1 MTNVNESV
9 PGEGGETIQGRVID
23 GYISGATAY
32 LDLNFNGT
40 FDDGEPRT
48 VSGANGLFDLVL
60 DAQQLAC
67 SAYTPVVVDVPVG
80 AIDSDTGEVTDA
92 YQLMLPPSGSPY
104 SGESLV
110 NVTPLTSVIW
120 GEVRRALASSF
131 IELSCQTLQADTA
144 KLATVNDAI
153 DSAIRQTVGR
163 YNLTSDQLFADY
175 IASNDSSA
183 KQIAVEAVKG
193 LQATFADTFLLK
205 EQYPNA
211 DWAFVNYY
219 YNTDTRFP
227 EGWIKEIQ
235 YKVDDLAVVEL
246 SLMDDALENVEQDL
260 GYSERVFSS
269 FDVFNFQREREYF
282 VTGENYTDFGCSNK
296 EELSYQPSDTE
307 FQLVNL
313 SSETNSESFEACAFE
328 SFAESTQGRYV
339 FTRQFLENGQEY
351 GSQFIF
357 DVAENGFS
365 GLESFVD
372 FVENPEVLDEDV
384 LLAYIQSLP
393 NSFCETGTSGA
404 TFVNRAYS
412 YQDGENNIVIDR
424 KDDDSYSIRTD
435 YPDGRSITEEFT
447 ADENANRNGCLD
459 DTDNDGIRNDVDTD
473 DDGDGVSDDKDF
485 FPLDKNEWLD
495 TDGDGIG
502 NNTDEDDDGDGVNDD
517 VDADPLDPSIGLGD
531 SQLPDDVDLS
541 ETTLPVRVIDGYVS
555 GANVFVDFNF
565 NLRQDAGEPS
575 ATEDQ
580 ATKTYHFN
588 DADFSAITNYSL
600 ACAKARPIVA
610 NVPVGAI
617 DADRGEVTTA
627 YQLVSFPVEAK
638 TGYTN
643 ATPLTSLLAGLID
656 EVMANKPAISV
667 AEACNATY
675 DAIASDFAEAVND
688 QLAAVSTDVGE
699 TIGIDFFESDY
710 IKDADAQ
717 KKATAAA
724 LADYLGVV
732 NTMAVLVEE
741 AEGIN
746 ISGAISTEYL
756 DDAVNGDLPEVPK
769 LFFFGQDGGTATDSH
784 YVFYKRYFFNEV
796 GLNSAGKLVDANGDE
811 WDLSYDNLRLKFNS
825 NISEQYDGTEKIY
838 GDYVARLKRNYR
850 NEFSYGGDT
859 ITRNTLN
866 FEFTGTVNGQT
877 GDRIELVY
885 NTLNDDLQIAR
896 QPGSFGPGGRR
907 MQVTLQYANASENA
921 LAWQFDFEN
930 IIQTLDEDQIR
941 EIFLQST
948 IIPRATSA
956 LATINT
962 NNFADWFGEGAQA
975 VFEFVDG
982 DDVWFYRL
990 GLNAPGDISRSCT
1003 HLKMSTGEEL
1013 ANLVDEDAES
1023 ACLAAFPDDLDN
1035 DGMAD
1040 NVDPDIDNDG
1050 VANADDDFP
1059 YNIFESID
1067 SDGDGIGNNADDDD
1081 DNDGVVDVDDELPL
1095 DPRNFADSDADGVV
1109 DIYDAAP
1116 NNPAISNAL
1125 LFNLA
1130 DVSDAGV
1137 SESLRESGSETIVF
1151 NDTLAPAKDFF
1162 AKVMRFFAAPVV
1174 AAGDGVVLSNQTN
1187 LVNWDENG
1195 QEVGDAILSSNTF
1208 FAAEAVLSPNGKY
1221 LYYVTSPDMQRALQ
1235 SKLGLDDEWCQLYRV
1250 DLSAENTFECVLEAS
1265 QSEIQPTSLSLVW
1278 RNDFQRQALSFRAD
1292 GSAVVN
1298 TSGGPRLLTL
1308 DGELVAYDP
1317 ARQPPSGF
1325 ARQVD
1330 NIVWLDDEH
1339 VAVTFSIFPEGGGAT
1354 TSYWSAFNVDSG
1366 EEVDEVTFSD
1376 FRITKDG
1383 NRFIGTDGAL
1393 SWDGAQFV
1401 IEQGVSNAVVDSYG
1415 NLWQKDNV
1423 YGLNLT
1429 DNARGLTMSLG
1440 EENTAGPN
1448 IYMESGTGTRIRYR
1462 DFAFS
1467 GDWVASKYSMLAKD
1481 TINSVEGVAYTLRE
1495 QMYVD
1500 LPGEAG
1506 SFIKLTDP
1514 DLWYYVRSGNET
1526 GDVTINYEVTTA
1538 AGATE
1543 QRSYVL
1549 PLATI
1554 ENMASIDAAV
1564 YDPTQYA
1571 NGYELLQENG
1581 EGVSIEIPNPETER
1595 SSFCVYNTSTQV
1607 QRCAELAD
1615 YKSVKYDYENI
1626 RNSRARYPSSYYV
1639 CPDQSCSAP
1648 PGVQN
1653 VVIAGDR
1660 VIAYF
1665 KDSTDNR
1672 YYKAE
1677 GELEAF
1683 MLDGD
1688 AALTF
1693 EEVVNGAGE
1702 SEIIA
1707 AANKVKAVSQGEL
1720 TGASASFDG
1729 EVLSINFA
1737 TPLSKY
1743 AELPA
1748 IMVTNSEGVAVPT
1761 DGDPVINAS
1770 YDRID
1775 VTMTGENLAYG
1786 ASYEIDFEG
1795 WVFQKD
1801 SALRLSLAEP
1811 LTATLAGANSFVVAS
1826 DAQFTLNDYDPA
1838 TGENSEIATGFTV
1851 SNGAMIVDLSGD
1863 AINQQNI
1870 DNALNGGDFEVP
1882 TVALTLDRTAVDS
1895 DTMSLTMTLIDGA
1908 DATADSGERVASLSL
1923 DLNWQGNGTT
1933 ATFTAPVQTVDGYF
1947 VTSQGIQVDVTV
1959 ENLDADIITL
1969 TTAGVNY
1976 PATME
1981 IKLISVLN
1989 KLDGLLPSSL
1999 LRAGTYTAVVE
2010 FTGLPMQTDADE
2022 TIDSMIIHFTIGS

>member
-1 MTNVNESV
+1 MRNFFIFLAAFALVACGGGGAGTPNPTPTPTPSNRAPVLSAEASYSVAENTTQVASLSATDADGDSLTWSLSGTDADLFSISSSGALAFDTAPNYESPSDGNTDNRYDITVTVSDGSLSDAQDIQISVTDVNETA
-9 PGEGGETIQGRVID
+9 PGDGGETIQGRVID

-32 LDLNFNGT
+32 LDLNFNGVL
-40 FDDGEPRT
+40 DDGEPT
-48 VSGANGLFDLVL
+48 AVSGANGLFDLVL

-80 AIDSDTGEVTDA
+80 AIDSDIGEVTDA

-110 NVTPLTSVIW
+110 NITPLTSVIW

-131 IELSCQTLQADTA
+131 TELSCQTLQADTS

-153 DSAIRQTVGR
+153 DSAIRETVRR
-163 YNLTSDQLFADY
+163 YSLTSDQLFADY

-227 EGWIKEIQ
+227 EGWIREVQ

-269 FDVFNFQREREYF
+269 FDEFNFQREREYF
-282 VTGENYTDFGCSNK
+282 VTGENFTDFGCSNK

-328 SFAESTQGRYV
+328 SFADSTQGRYV
-339 FTRQFLENGQEY
+339 FTRQFLGNGEEY

-357 DVAENGFS
+357 DVTENGFS
-365 GLESFVD
+365 GLENFVD

-393 NSFCETGTSGA
+393 YAFCEIGTAGA

-412 YQDGENNIVIDR
+412 YQDGENNVIIDLNEDGSFS
-424 KDDDSYSIRTD
+424 KRTD
-435 YPDGRSITEEFT
+435 YPDGRSITEDFT
-447 ADENANRNGCLD
+447 AAQNPTRNGCID
-459 DTDNDGIRNDVDTD
+459 DFDNDGIKNDVDTD
-473 DDGDGVSDDKDF
+473 DDGDGVSDEEDA
-485 FPLDKNEWLD
+485 FPYDDSEWLD
-495 TDGDGIG
+495 TDRDGIG
-502 NNTDEDDDGDGVNDD
+502 NNADEDDDGDGVADGID
-517 VDADPLDPSIGLGD
+517 GDPLDP
-531 SQLPDDVDLS
+531 
-541 ETTLPVRVIDGYVS
+541 
-555 GANVFVDFNF
+555 
-565 NLRQDAGEPS
+565 
-575 ATEDQ
+575 
-580 ATKTYHFN
+580 
-588 DADFSAITNYSL
+588 
-600 ACAKARPIVA
+600 
-610 NVPVGAI
+610 
-617 DADRGEVTTA
+617 
-627 YQLVSFPVEAK
+627 
-638 TGYTN
+638 
-643 ATPLTSLLAGLID
+643 
-656 EVMANKPAISV
+656 
-667 AEACNATY
+667 
-675 DAIASDFAEAVND
+675 
-688 QLAAVSTDVGE
+688 
-699 TIGIDFFESDY
+699 
-710 IKDADAQ
+710 
-717 KKATAAA
+717 
-724 LADYLGVV
+724 
-732 NTMAVLVEE
+732 
-741 AEGIN
+741 
-746 ISGAISTEYL
+746 
-756 DDAVNGDLPEVPK
+756 
-769 LFFFGQDGGTATDSH
+769 
-784 YVFYKRYFFNEV
+784 EV
-796 GLNSAGKLVDANGDE
+796 GVL
-811 WDLSYDNLRLKFNS
+811 
-825 NISEQYDGTEKIY
+825 
-838 GDYVARLKRNYR
+838 
-850 NEFSYGGDT
+850 
-859 ITRNTLN
+859 
-866 FEFTGTVNGQT
+866 
-877 GDRIELVY
+877 
-885 NTLNDDLQIAR
+885 
-896 QPGSFGPGGRR
+896 
-907 MQVTLQYANASENA
+907 
-921 LAWQFDFEN
+921 
-930 IIQTLDEDQIR
+930 
-941 EIFLQST
+941 
-948 IIPRATSA
+948 
-956 LATINT
+956 
-962 NNFADWFGEGAQA
+962 
-975 VFEFVDG
+975 
-982 DDVWFYRL
+982 
-990 GLNAPGDISRSCT
+990 
-1003 HLKMSTGEEL
+1003 
-1013 ANLVDEDAES
+1013 
-1023 ACLAAFPDDLDN
+1023 
-1035 DGMAD
+1035 
-1040 NVDPDIDNDG
+1040 
-1050 VANADDDFP
+1050 
-1059 YNIFESID
+1059 D
-1067 SDGDGIGNNADDDD
+1067 SDGDGVADP
-1081 DNDGVVDVDDELPL
+1081 DDEFPL
-1095 DPRNFADSDADGVV
+1095 DARNFTDSDADGVF
-1109 DIYDAAP
+1109 DMFDAAP
-1116 NNPAISNAL
+1116 NNGLIDNAFI
-1125 LFNLA
+1125 FNLG

-1308 DGELVAYDP
+1308 DGELVNYDP

-1325 ARQVD
+1325 SRQVD

-1339 VAVTFSIFPEGGGAT
+1339 VAVTFSIFPEGGGGT
-1354 TSYWSAFNVDSG
+1354 TSYWSAFNVASG

-1393 SWDGAQFV
+1393 SWDGTQFV

-1415 NLWQKDNV
+1415 NLWQKDSV
-1423 YGLNLT
+1423 YGLNLS

-1549 PLATI
+1549 PLAII
-1554 ENMASIDAAV
+1554 ENMASIDATV

-1626 RNSRARYPSSYYV
+1626 RNSPARYPSSYYL

-1707 AANKVKAVSQGEL
+1707 AANKVKAVSQGIL
-1720 TGASASFDG
+1720 AGVSASFDG

-1786 ASYEIDFEG
+1786 ASYEIDFDG

-1811 LTATLAGANSFVVAS
+1811 LTAPLEGANSFVVAS

-1895 DTMSLTMTLIDGA
+1895 NTMSLTMTLIDGT
-1908 DATADSGERVASLSL
+1908 DTTADSGERVASLSL
-1923 DLNWQGNGTT
+1923 DLNWQGNGAT
-1933 ATFTAPVQTVDGYF
+1933 ATFTAPVQTVEGYF
-1947 VTSQGIQVDVTV
+1947 VTSQGVQVDVTV

-1981 IKLISVLN
+1981 IKLISVLS